1 MTVGSP
7 VCGAT
12 NGLCRRFA
20 ARNHAG
26 MGGGVNLGM
35 ESDVHWRRTKLSCY
49 RTLILLA
56 FAAVALASL
65 V

>member
-1 MTVGSP
+1 LRRVTMHTW
-7 VCGAT
+7 AT
-12 NGLCRRFA
+12 
-20 ARNHAG
+20 
-26 MGGGVNLGM
+26 GVNLGM
-35 ESDVHWRRTKLSCY
+35 ESDVHWRRTKMSCY